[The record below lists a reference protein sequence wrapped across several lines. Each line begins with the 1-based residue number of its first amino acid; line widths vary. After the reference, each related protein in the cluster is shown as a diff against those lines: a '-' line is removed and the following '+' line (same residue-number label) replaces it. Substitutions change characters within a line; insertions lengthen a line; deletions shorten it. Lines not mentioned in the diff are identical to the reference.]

1 MLRSEAVLARRCVW
15 ERNNSVSNVLLGFL
29 VRGIKRS
36 LFKCFVVVVVVVVVV
51 VFFFFVLY
59 GIQHR
64 SEKTKFNRWSSIQS
78 RVTKIKTNQNKVLH
92 YH

>member
-1 MLRSEAVLARRCVW
+1 MMLRSEAVLARRCVW

-51 VFFFFVLY
+51 VFFCSLWY
-59 GIQHR
+59 STQIGENQIQSMEQH
-64 SEKTKFNRWSSIQS
+64 SIQS
-78 RVTKIKTNQNKVLH
+78 HKNQD
-92 YH
+92 